1 MQVREVSSRVGGR
14 QICVI
19 SCLLTF
25 IAQLGVTLYLPALPD
40 IENELGFDTGRGGNS
55 LLLYFIGA
63 AAPQLFWGALAD
75 RAGRKRLLTLSLVV
89 FSIASLVAG
98 ITQNSSIFMTARFFQ
113 GVGAGGGAII
123 GRILMQDISSG
134 SNLAKNLSYLSLSFI
149 CALGGGQFLGG
160 IIQQHFHWSL
170 DFLLLFLLGVI
181 MLVTILVSP
190 LPSGSARSQSTHI
203 SNYVRVLK
211 MKTFVR
217 PMLAGA
223 LGYGVLVI
231 FYEKGPYVFQ
241 QVLALSSQEYGNIG
255 LLVGIAYGIGT
266 LLVKKLVVVVGVQKL
281 MMYGLR
287 LMFFAGILLVGA
299 NWSHASMSNSSVL
312 PVLVIF
318 IYCVVALGQALLFP
332 NSMATAI
339 SAARSSGSYATALCS
354 FLQQLIAVIVGSIT
368 MWFGEELFT
377 PLAAV
382 VVVISLVG
390 MALIRSASTNI
401 R

>member
-1 MQVREVSSRVGGR
+1 
-14 QICVI
+14 
-19 SCLLTF
+19 
-25 IAQLGVTLYLPALPD
+25 
-40 IENELGFDTGRGGNS
+40 
-55 LLLYFIGA
+55 
-63 AAPQLFWGALAD
+63 
-75 RAGRKRLLTLSLVV
+75 
-89 FSIASLVAG
+89 
-98 ITQNSSIFMTARFFQ
+98 
-113 GVGAGGGAII
+113 
-123 GRILMQDISSG
+123 
-134 SNLAKNLSYLSLSFI
+134 
-149 CALGGGQFLGG
+149 
-160 IIQQHFHWSL
+160 
-170 DFLLLFLLGVI
+170 
-181 MLVTILVSP
+181 
-190 LPSGSARSQSTHI
+190 
-203 SNYVRVLK
+203 